1 MKLIISVFIISVFTN
16 QVTAQ
21 IAVSNQP
28 DSSYY
33 SMVVNTCKRL
43 TPTEFDMINVKP
55 NTIPLA
61 MLDTLKKYD
70 WFVIGS
76 FGYTEATLRTPF
88 SKLKDQFN
96 GDSYQF
102 DFKRYC
108 KDGVVGEFYLQKTSN
123 DIKNFF
129 TNTFDKA
136 TASKMSGIKKAGTK
150 TYLQTITYGES
161 EFEQIVFYKNKILVV
176 DITMNGK
183 MTDKKVKYRKM
194 LYGVE
199 QKFDW

>member
-1 MKLIISVFIISVFTN
+1 MRSIILT
-16 QVTAQ
+16 QQ
-21 IAVSNQP
+21 Q
-28 DSSYY
+28 SSF
-33 SMVVNTCKRL
+33 N
-43 TPTEFDMINVKP
+43 
-55 NTIPLA
+55 
-61 MLDTLKKYD
+61 
-70 WFVIGS
+70 
-76 FGYTEATLRTPF
+76 
-88 SKLKDQFN
+88 KLKDQFDT
-96 GDSYQF
+96 DSYQF

-123 DIKNFF
+123 DIKNVF